1 MPSIGYCLHRPPKMV
16 TVCRLWGFSGG
27 TDNQKRWINNI
38 EKKQDFKL
46 VAPSNL
52 TPLLLFK
59 PFWWEGSNVKV
70 IFASWT
76 LSMQH
81 HGSTIR
87 LVQRIYNAPFSYI
100 SYSEA
105 SLSHVKKWTKNP
117 LINDAQ
123 SFFKNWPLIMSPSDH
138 FMAAN
143 VVFVVTFQFL
153 FYFLA
158 QVATKNRALAIFY
171 GVLNSICYFG
181 CFFMLRRKPILL
193 CCVVGID

>member
-1 MPSIGYCLHRPPKMV
+1 
-16 TVCRLWGFSGG
+16 
-27 TDNQKRWINNI
+27 
-38 EKKQDFKL
+38 
-46 VAPSNL
+46 
-52 TPLLLFK
+52 
-59 PFWWEGSNVKV
+59 
-70 IFASWT
+70 
-76 LSMQH
+76 MQH

-87 LVQRIYNAPFSYI
+87 LVQRIYNTPFSYI

-158 QVATKNRALAIFY
+158 QDATKNRTLAIFY
-171 GVLNSICYFG
+171 GVLNSIFYLG